1 MPYKK
6 LSYTLISY
14 LFCSRAFL
22 PILKLYKR
30 NINNL
35 RYADDTTLMAESE
48 EELKSLLMKVKEES
62 KKVGLKLNIQKTF
75 RKLRSWHVVP
85 SLHGKQMGK
94 QCLGPILLPEPPPPT
109 KGGLFHC
116 LFVRCQTHSPKSLLP
131 GHLISGS
138 GPVCGLS
145 SASLPPAPLSLPLC
159 SLSHFLPPEQRKQF
173 LVVFG
178 DKHFPI
184 NLVLILSYHQRHSGG
199 YPM

>member
-1 MPYKK
+1 
-6 LSYTLISY
+6 
-14 LFCSRAFL
+14 
-22 PILKLYKR
+22 
-30 NINNL
+30 
-35 RYADDTTLMAESE
+35 
-48 EELKSLLMKVKEES
+48 
-62 KKVGLKLNIQKTF
+62 
-75 RKLRSWHVVP
+75 
-85 SLHGKQMGK
+85 MGK

-199 YPM
+199 YPMWVTVWIKKLFLLMSEKHHIFHLHRSCVIDSE